1 MSRAKIVEP
10 LGARVK
16 RRYRDEEGTVK
27 EAYVTVDSLVTA
39 RVRRSKKKVVVRLR
53 RGVQL

>member
-53 RGVQL
+53 RGV